1 MLIHSFHRHVAPSS
15 RLIYYNYNTDNL
27 KYMYILRFIMYFTG
41 IPRWLSGKES
51 ACQCRNYRFN
61 PCIRKDP
68 LEKEMATCSSIFAW
82 EIPRTE
88 SMATVHGVVKS
99 LSRLCTQAVY
109 FIDHQMAL
117 VVQKTF
123 VFDCNRIL
131 LNGTFFSLPR
141 VILVST
147 SLNVFLFS
155 QIAWK

>member
-1 MLIHSFHRHVAPSS
+1 MVKNPPANAGNMGS
-15 RLIYYNYNTDNL
+15 
-27 KYMYILRFIMYFTG
+27 
-41 IPRWLSGKES
+41 IPASGKIPW
-51 ACQCRNYRFN
+51 R
-61 PCIRKDP
+61 RKWQP
-68 LEKEMATCSSIFAW
+68 APVSLPEKFTDRET
-82 EIPRTE
+82 
-88 SMATVHGVVKS
+88 ATVHGVVKS

-109 FIDHQMAL
+109 LIDHQMAL

-155 QIAWK
+155 QTARK